1 MLADRT
7 AASAGLPPPR
17 ACKQRSWDLQL
28 ADRGENWELMPS
40 LSKRMR
46 VRHHLQQVELKLC
59 EFTTVEVKDP
69 SAAVAVAL
77 T

>member
-1 MLADRT
+1 
-7 AASAGLPPPR
+7 
-17 ACKQRSWDLQL
+17 
-28 ADRGENWELMPS
+28 
-40 LSKRMR
+40 MR